1 MHIQLLCF
9 TTSNAIKMKFKL
21 ACVFLLAVAAAAAI
35 ALATAV
41 ITEEEGSEAVSAAC
55 SYGDSALVTLLKVKT
70 CCLNRQL
77 AVCESLLATA
87 TRNCQS
93 CKCLYIRL

>member
-21 ACVFLLAVAAAAAI
+21 ACVFLLAAAAAI

-41 ITEEEGSEAVSAAC
+41 ITEEEGSEAVSTAC
-55 SYGDSALVTLLKVKT
+55 SYGDSALVTLLKVET
-70 CCLNRQL
+70 SCLNRQL